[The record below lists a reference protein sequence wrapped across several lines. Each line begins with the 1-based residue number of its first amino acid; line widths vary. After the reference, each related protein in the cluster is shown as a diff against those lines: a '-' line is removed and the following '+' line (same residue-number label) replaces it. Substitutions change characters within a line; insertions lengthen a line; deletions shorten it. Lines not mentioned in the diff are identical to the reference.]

1 MAKLEIYHE
10 SFPSYEGVFGLQAL
24 RVDLIE
30 YGVMVWLDY
39 SIIQNLDDDLAMNER
54 RFSIFGI
61 QI

>member
-24 RVDLIE
+24 RVYLIE

-39 SIIQNLDDDLAMNER
+39 SLIQILDDDLALNQR
-54 RFSIFGI
+54 
-61 QI
+61 